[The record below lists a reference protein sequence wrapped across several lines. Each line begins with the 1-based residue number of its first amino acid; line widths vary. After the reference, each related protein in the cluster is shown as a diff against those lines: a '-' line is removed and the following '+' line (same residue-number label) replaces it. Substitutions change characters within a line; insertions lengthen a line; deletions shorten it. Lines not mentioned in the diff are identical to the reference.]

1 MSQKTTAVIVLI
13 VLIGFGFLAGT
24 FFSGFFGQ
32 LTVPA
37 SHKAIVDNMAITTLT
52 NPPGATLTH
61 AYLSSGKATWQLSS
75 LTVFPKGNA
84 YTYSLWVYS
93 YEGDPEL
100 AVCITGPGTDGTTY
114 QVEVTAFWHGRS
126 YTLKQGTN
134 APIDFT
140 DNTLLTVTVA

>member
-1 MSQKTTAVIVLI
+1 MSQKTTAVLVIVL
-13 VLIGFGFLAGT
+13 LMGCGFLVGSFAG
-24 FFSGFFGQ
+24 GFIGQ

-37 SHKAIVDNMAITTLT
+37 SHKAIIDKMAISTL
-52 NPPGATLTH
+52 GVTLTH
-61 AYLSSGKATWQLSS
+61 AYLSSGKATWLLSS
-75 LTVFPKGNA
+75 LTVFPKGNT

-93 YEGDPEL
+93 CQGDPEV

-114 QVEVTAFWHGRS
+114 QVEVTAFWHGRT

-140 DNTLLTVTVA
+140 DNTLLTVTVE

>member
-75 LTVFPKGNA
+75 LTVFPKGNV

-93 YEGDPEL
+93 CQGDPEV